1 VTRCSLRFKF
11 LDPLFRGCESLFL
24 NHYRLGH
31 VVGGSGLPCSPV
43 TDIGFSLGIVGRC
56 IALYCCKL
64 VEESLNRLLV
74 VLSISSFLS

>member
-43 TDIGFSLGIVGRC
+43 TDIGLAAG
-56 IALYCCKL
+56 
-64 VEESLNRLLV
+64 VEIDEPK
-74 VLSISSFLS
+74 LSILENWRE